1 MAFGGNK
8 AKPAREPKHFPRE
21 HYLNFMAGRDGRF
34 ALQDLGF
41 SFAPPAVCS
50 RNHPPVTPPTLATTR
65 PARTPPTMEDLK
77 ENSTRD
83 FVAENCSEWQPVL
96 GRSVLILQAYLC

>member
-8 AKPAREPKHFPRE
+8 AKSAREPKHFPRE

-34 ALQDLGF
+34 ALQNLGF
-41 SFAPPAVCS
+41 SFAPPPVS
-50 RNHPPVTPPTLATTR
+50 PRNHPPVIPPTLATTP
-65 PARTPPTMEDLK
+65 PASTPPTMEDLK

-83 FVAENCSEWQPVL
+83 FAVH
-96 GRSVLILQAYLC
+96 LC